1 MSGEE
6 NTVTLEEGAVI
17 CHQQFICEKMLLC
30 YVSTDASFEAED
42 AWIFHMQ
49 EAVNMSSL
57 TFLV

>member
-1 MSGEE
+1 M
-6 NTVTLEEGAVI
+6 LEEGAVI